1 MDSLKGR
8 VIINESKSKKKNGNN
23 NNKKKKYGNMNN
35 NNTTTTKKKK
45 FLLCFKPMTMDG
57 LEDDPVFKYFAVEE
71 KEGMLFPVI
80 SKPSMAPDKKE
91 AQEEEEKGGGRRKKG
106 RNVKLSKFLKAVF
119 TGTFLV
125 STF

>member
-8 VIINESKSKKKNGNN
+8 VIINESKSKKKND
-23 NNKKKKYGNMNN
+23 NNKKYSNMNN
-35 NNTTTTKKKK
+35 NTTPTTKKKKK

>member
-8 VIINESKSKKKNGNN
+8 VIINESKSKKKNDN
-23 NNKKKKYGNMNN
+23 NNKKYSNMN
-35 NNTTTTKKKK
+35 TTTTTSTTKKKK

-57 LEDDPVFKYFAVEE
+57 LEDDPVFKYFSVEE

-106 RNVKLSKFLKAVF
+106 RNNVKLSKFLKAVF

>member
-8 VIINESKSKKKNGNN
+8 VIINESKSKKKNYNNN
-23 NNKKKKYGNMNN
+23 NNKKYSNVNN
-35 NNTTTTKKKK
+35 TTTTTTKKKK

-57 LEDDPVFKYFAVEE
+57 LEEDPVFKYFAVEE

-91 AQEEEEKGGGRRKKG
+91 AQEEEEEKGSGRRQKG

>member
-1 MDSLKGR
+1 M
-8 VIINESKSKKKNGNN
+8 
-23 NNKKKKYGNMNN
+23 N
-35 NNTTTTKKKK
+35 NNTTTTTKKKKK

-57 LEDDPVFKYFAVEE
+57 LEEDLVFKYFAVEE
-71 KEGMLFPVI
+71 KEGMLLPVI

-91 AQEEEEKGGGRRKKG
+91 AQEEEEEEKGGGRRKKG

>member
-8 VIINESKSKKKNGNN
+8 VIINESKSKKKND
-23 NNKKKKYGNMNN
+23 NNKKYSNMN
-35 NNTTTTKKKK
+35 NNTTTTTKKKKK